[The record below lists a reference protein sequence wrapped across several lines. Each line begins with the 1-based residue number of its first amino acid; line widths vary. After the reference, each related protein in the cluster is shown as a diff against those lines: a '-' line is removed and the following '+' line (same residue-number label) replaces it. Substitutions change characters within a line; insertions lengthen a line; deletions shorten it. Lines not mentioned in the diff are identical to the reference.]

1 MGYLMAIDAGTGS
14 GRAVIFDESGNQLGV
29 GQKEWSHHGEDGIP
43 GAMNF
48 DTDKGWKLICECIKE
63 ALLNANIKASDI
75 SAVTSTSMR
84 EGIVLYDKDG
94 NEIWAVANVDSRAGG
109 EVAYLNST
117 FKGAEEEFYSH
128 SGQTFALGALPRLL
142 WLKNNKPSVYE
153 KTKTLTMIDSW
164 VLYRLS
170 GEFGCDPSNGGTT
183 GVFDLKT
190 RDWATWMAQ
199 KVGIKSDIF
208 PKIYEPSSIIGTV
221 TKKAAEES
229 GLTEGTP
236 VVMGGGD
243 VQMGSAGLGVVEC
256 SECAVLGGT
265 FWQQV
270 VNIEAGTVDPS
281 MNLRINPHVVTGL
294 SQAEG
299 ITFFAGMI
307 MRWFRDS
314 LAKKERDEAS
324 AKGVDPYAYLERLA
338 ADIPVGSYGIIPIFS
353 DSMKYKK
360 WIHAAPSFLN
370 LPFDADKMG
379 VAALFRALEENAA
392 IVSTVNLEEIM
403 RFSGAKPEKIVFAGG
418 AAKGF
423 LWPQILAD
431 ATGITVKTPVVKEAT
446 SLGAAF
452 AAGTGVGI
460 YSSISDGAKN
470 LVKWDKEF
478 IPNPA
483 NKPIYDEAKTNWQ
496 NAYSKMLQL
505 VNEKAVA
512 PMWKAPGL

>member
-29 GQKEWSHHGEDGIP
+29 GQKEWNHNGEEGVA

-48 DTDKGWKLICECIKE
+48 DTHGGWKLICDCIKE
-63 ALLNANIKASDI
+63 AVKNANIKASDI

-94 NEIWAVANVDSRAGG
+94 NEIWAVANVDSRAGS
-109 EVAYLNST
+109 EVAHLNSA
-117 FKGAEEEFYSH
+117 FAGAEEEFYSH

-142 WLKNNKPSVYE
+142 WLKNHKPSVYDNV
-153 KTKTLTMIDSW
+153 KKLTMIDSW
-164 VLYRLS
+164 VLYKLS

-190 RDWATWMAQ
+190 RDWATWMAD
-199 KVGIKSDIF
+199 KVGLKSDIF
-208 PKIYEPSSIIGTV
+208 PKIYEPSSVMGAV
-221 TKKAAEES
+221 TKKAADES
-229 GLTEGTP
+229 GLAEGTP

-243 VQMGSAGLGVVEC
+243 VQMGSAGLGVVER

-270 VNIEAGTVDPS
+270 VNIDAGIVDPS

-314 LAKKERDEAS
+314 LAKKERDEAIYT
-324 AKGVDPYAYLERLA
+324 GVDPYAYLERMA

-353 DSMKYKK
+353 DAMRYKK

-379 VAALFRALEENAA
+379 VAALFRALQENAA

-403 RFSGAKPEKIVFAGG
+403 RFSGATPEKIVFAGG

-431 ATGITVKTPVVKEAT
+431 ATGIAVKTPIVKEAT

-460 YSSISDGAKN
+460 YSSISEGAKN

-478 IPNPA
+478 TPNPT
-483 NKPIYDEAKTNWQ
+483 NKVIYDEAKTNWQ
-496 NAYSKMLQL
+496 KAYKKMLQL
-505 VNEKAVA
+505 LDDGTTN